1 MRLAD
6 IRRYPVKSL
15 RGHSLTE
22 AIAESAGLAG
32 DRRWMIV
39 DQSGKFLTQRQ
50 HPKLAQIEAVPTD
63 SGVELR
69 HARLGAL
76 EVGYPENDAPLET
89 VLVWRDTVCAR
100 IAISAS
106 EYLSAF
112 LGLSAR
118 LAYLHD
124 VDARAVDPGYGRT
137 DDRVAFADGFPLLV
151 TLTASLDDLNRR
163 LLKPVTM
170 DRFRANLVIYGGP
183 AWTEDTWRRIR
194 VGALTLR
201 IVKACSRCAIPT
213 LDPLTGERPDGN
225 EPLQTLARFRRDA
238 DGGIMFGQNAI
249 PDAPGRLH
257 VGDTVEVLEAG
268 PSNVELVPHG
278 EPAGGPDIAL
288 PAEGSGR

>member
-22 AIAESAGLAG
+22 AIAERAGLAG

-63 SGVELR
+63 GGVELR
-69 HARLGAL
+69 HARLGAID
-76 EVGYPENDAPLET
+76 VGYPEDDAPLET

-100 IAISAS
+100 IATSAND
-106 EYLSAF
+106 YLSAF

-124 VDARAVDPGYGRT
+124 VDARAVDPAYGWS

-170 DRFRANLVIYGGP
+170 DRFRANLVIDGSP

-194 VGALTLR
+194 MGALTLR

-225 EPLQTLARFRRDA
+225 EPLRTLARFRRDA

-249 PDAPGRLH
+249 PDASGQLR
-257 VGDTVEVLEAG
+257 VGDMVEVLETG
-268 PSNVELVPHG
+268 PANVDLVT
-278 EPAGGPDIAL
+278 
-288 PAEGSGR
+288 AEDLKVDPFFRRGH